1 MSSHTSRH
9 ILFVLTL
16 LSVWLLSPVPSS
28 AQMVVS
34 DPTNLIQNTT
44 SAVSEVT
51 SAYQQIQAV
60 IMQTKQL
67 ANQIQNLKQLRISN
81 WQEFV
86 TALNQV
92 NAAVQRTKFVARMW
106 LYQAKNFDRLWG
118 KYGPPVLEAGPF
130 TELKKQ
136 WAEMSQD
143 AAQHN
148 LQVQADTAEMN
159 ASHAEQLEALEAES
173 QAVDGQ
179 LAATQLNTKTL
190 TVLGAQQAT
199 LIDLELARANAEQ
212 TEKLEQRRKA
222 EAARRRQREA
232 LEGGFDE
239 LDYHDPVELPDLPGM
254 F

>member
-1 MSSHTSRH
+1 MNTSSSRH
-9 ILFVLTL
+9 SRHVLFMLTL
-16 LSVWLLSPVPSS
+16 LSVWLLSPASTS

-34 DPTNLIQNTT
+34 DPTNLLQNTT

-51 SAYQQIQAV
+51 SAAQQIKAV
-60 IMQTKQL
+60 YMQTKQL
-67 ANQIQNLKQLRISN
+67 AAQIQNLKELRISN
-81 WQEFV
+81 WREFV
-86 TALNQV
+86 NALNQV

-106 LYQAKNFDRLWG
+106 LYQATNFDRIWG

-130 TELKKQ
+130 AELKAQ
-136 WAEMSQD
+136 WAKMSQD
-143 AAQHN
+143 AAEHN

-159 ASHAEQLEALEAES
+159 ASNTEQLKSLETES
-173 QAVDGQ
+173 QSVDGQ

-222 EAARRRQREA
+222 EAARRLHREA
-232 LEGGFDE
+232 LGGGFDE
-239 LDYHDPVELPDLPGM
+239 VDYHD
-254 F
+254 